1 MVNSVHSFIVSF
13 HFPNWEIASRPKVSF
28 PPFQN
33 LGREIMQ
40 QGNEK
45 LGYFAETFEILV
57 KMFHF
62 KVIIG
67 HANVAQNIL
76 LDSCPINEQVQGA
89 LSIEKGSRNVSPVA
103 LLFSHFLRKL
113 FKTMVSP
120 IFSPSS
126 FLHR

>member
-13 HFPNWEIASRPKVSF
+13 HFPNWEIASRPKVYF

-33 LGREIMQ
+33 LGREIIR

-45 LGYFAETFEILV
+45 FGYFAETFEKLV

-67 HANVAQNIL
+67 HANVTQNNL
-76 LDSCPINEQVQGA
+76 QDSCPIKEQVQGA
-89 LSIEKGSRNVSPVA
+89 LSME
-103 LLFSHFLRKL
+103 
-113 FKTMVSP
+113 
-120 IFSPSS
+120 
-126 FLHR
+126 